1 MFGDGHH
8 NLATTLSRVKVVR
21 TRAGVWVGWPG
32 GTRFI
37 ARAGAGAGGEAAA
50 ARAADEVRAP
60 MTAKVVRVDAAPGAE
75 VKADD
80 LLVVLQAMKM
90 EFRLTSPRAGR
101 VEAVLCKEG
110 ELVEIGAVLV
120 SLAPEGGSA

>member
-1 MFGDGHH
+1 V
-8 NLATTLSRVKVVR
+8 SRIRVIR
-21 TRAGVWVGWPG
+21 TPEGVWVGWPG
-32 GTRFI
+32 GARFL
-37 ARAGAGAGGEAAA
+37 AALRPGASAAA
-50 ARAADEVRAP
+50 AGAADDVRAP
-60 MTAKVVRVDAAPGAE
+60 MTARVVRVEAAPGSD

-101 VEAVLCKEG
+101 VEAVRCKEG

-120 SLAPEGGSA
+120 SLAPETAGGASA